1 MNKDGLKNNPEAV
14 KAFKERWGNS
24 LTISRVPPKTLESF
38 KKLAKEEFVDDYGMT
53 LKWIMD
59 LVFGIMPTGN
69 EEIYAR
75 LDMIENKLAELTKTP
90 EVIKPK
96 VIRSINGKIIKEI

>member
-1 MNKDGLKNNPEAV
+1 MEQEIKSDPRAV
-14 KAFKERWGNS
+14 KAFKDRWENS

-38 KKLAKEEFVDDYGMT
+38 KKLAKDEFVDDYGMT

-59 LVFGIMPTGN
+59 LVFGVMPTGN

-75 LDMIENKLAELTKTP
+75 LDMLEAKLNEIKQEAE
-90 EVIKPK
+90 KPK
-96 VIRSINGKIIKEI
+96 PKIIKMVGGTIINKK